1 MRIYSSLFLLGAL
14 GVLSA
19 ASAAAAPDTS
29 AWKCESCPY
38 PKGTT
43 GTVEVGV
50 GTVSE
55 DSAKFGDYTGLDSS
69 GAYLLLGGDVSH
81 RGESGYFA
89 DLSATDLGIDA
100 RTFEAKAGREGLYSL
115 RLGYGEI
122 PRHFADDAMTP
133 FLGNGGNVLTLPNVP
148 GFPADTT
155 AAMPLST
162 TLQPVEL
169 GYGRTR
175 VDLGR
180 HMARPARTG
189 ASLSTCARTGAKA
202 RGPCTDPSSRP
213 HRNSPRRWTTRPISS
228 SCPRT
233 TAVANCR

>member
-1 MRIYSSLFLLGAL
+1 MRIYSPLFLLGAL

-50 GTVSE
+50 GTVSD
-55 DSAKFGDYTGLDSS
+55 DSAKFGDYTGLDND

-133 FLGNGGNVLTLPNVP
+133 FLGNGGNVLDAAELP
-148 GFPADTT
+148 GFPSDTT
-155 AAMPLST
+155 GAMPLST

-169 GYGRTR
+169 GYSERASTWAANGS
-175 VDLGR
+175 
-180 HMARPARTG
+180 PARTG

-213 HRNSPRRWTTRPISS
+213 HRNSPRPWTTRPTSS

-233 TAVANCR
+233 TAVASCR